1 MSAPNKKPVETPGE
15 WLRYANENLR
25 VAEYAL
31 TLPEPAW
38 HTICFL
44 CQSAAEKFLKAYL
57 VAQGWKLQKT
67 HDIVVLLRF
76 CSDFDNAFAGLLQD
90 GAILNEYITAGRY
103 PGDLTFEDIGSDEAQ
118 EAVAITQ
125 QIADYVV
132 ASVSASHPQ
141 QMPPEQ
147 R

>member
-1 MSAPNKKPVETPGE
+1 MSAPDKKPVETPGE

-31 TLPEPAW
+31 ELPEPAW

-57 VAQGWKLQKT
+57 VAQGWNLQKT

-76 CSDFDNAFAGLLQD
+76 CSDYDNIFTGLLQD
-90 GAILNEYITAGRY
+90 GAILNEYISAGRY
-103 PGDLTFEDIGSDEAQ
+103 PGDLTFEAIGSDEAQ

-125 QIADYVV
+125 LIADYVV
-132 ASVSASHPQ
+132 ARVSVPY
-141 QMPPEQ
+141 PPPDAA
-147 R
+147 